1 MKGIRIIA
9 SGIGI
14 LIFQWAFIQGLP
26 LSIHGNPYMYLW
38 FLLILP
44 FQMSTPLQYFLAF
57 LIGSLMDSFEQSGG
71 AHTIACLTLI
81 VLKPIVENA
90 LLGFRK
96 PEEDE
101 GLAAL
106 NLAPFISTAAILV
119 SIHHLMLFTFENY
132 GFDHYEQVVIRTFF
146 STLLTLLLLFI
157 LHALIGKR
165 HAKK

>member
-1 MKGIRIIA
+1 
-9 SGIGI
+9 
-14 LIFQWAFIQGLP
+14 
-26 LSIHGNPYMYLW
+26 
-38 FLLILP
+38 
-44 FQMSTPLQYFLAF
+44 
-57 LIGSLMDSFEQSGG
+57 
-71 AHTIACLTLI
+71 LTLI

-119 SIHHLMLFTFENY
+119 IIHHLMLFTFENY
-132 GFDHYEQVVIRTFF
+132 GFDHYDQVLIRTFF

>member
-1 MKGIRIIA
+1 MKGLRIIA

-14 LIFQWAFIQGLP
+14 LLFQWAFIQGLP
-26 LSIHGNPYMYLW
+26 LTSYGNPYMYLW

-44 FQMSTPLQYFLAF
+44 YQTSVPLQYFLAF

-81 VLKPIVENA
+81 VLKPMVESA

-101 GLAAL
+101 GLASL
-106 NLAPFISTAAILV
+106 SLGPFITTASILV
-119 SIHHLMLFTFENY
+119 ILHHLMLFTMENY
-132 GFDHYEQVVIRTFF
+132 GFEHYDQVLIRTFF
-146 STLLTLLLLFI
+146 SSLLSLLLLLI

-165 HAKK
+165 YAKK